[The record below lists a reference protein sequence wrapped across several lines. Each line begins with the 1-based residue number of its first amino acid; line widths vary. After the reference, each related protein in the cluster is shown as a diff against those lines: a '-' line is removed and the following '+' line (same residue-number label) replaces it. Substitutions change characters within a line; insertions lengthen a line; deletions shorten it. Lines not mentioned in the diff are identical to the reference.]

1 MEHLAGLSGGM
12 LGKELWRAQLFFI
25 MVVVGGG
32 FGASEAVWVEK

>member
-12 LGKELWRAQLFFI
+12 LGRLWRAVILYSDGG
-25 MVVVGGG
+25 GGG